1 MELKMTERRTG
12 LPQSLKCLLEAL
24 PKPSTFH
31 TKIIPFIP
39 FIHDSALGQVVS
51 GRVEHFRQEEPGSL
65 PSPPAQGAADAGSE
79 PRPRTPS
86 TPTMEPRDK
95 EGDLQLRTCQPRAN
109 HGGFRLGPALDW
121 PQLRATCPT
130 CSWLIRSLQQGPRGH
145 TSPRGPARFQ
155 S

>member
-51 GRVEHFRQEEPGSL
+51 GRVEHFR
-65 PSPPAQGAADAGSE
+65 
-79 PRPRTPS
+79 
-86 TPTMEPRDK
+86 
-95 EGDLQLRTCQPRAN
+95 
-109 HGGFRLGPALDW
+109 
-121 PQLRATCPT
+121 
-130 CSWLIRSLQQGPRGH
+130 
-145 TSPRGPARFQ
+145 
-155 S
+155 